1 MRANHLSEAVEQ
13 REKAE
18 RDIDTNDTP
27 STLHAEGEWGSR
39 ERERE
44 RVRGEGGIAEL
55 SFSFSQR
62 NDSTERGETI
72 RRHITTLLS
81 SGHVYTHYTNRHG
94 NVVHCNTNTPLLSC
108 IE

>member
-39 ERERE
+39 ERER
-44 RVRGEGGIAEL
+44 VRGEGG
-55 SFSFSQR
+55 
-62 NDSTERGETI
+62 
-72 RRHITTLLS
+72 
-81 SGHVYTHYTNRHG
+81 
-94 NVVHCNTNTPLLSC
+94 
-108 IE
+108 

>member
-1 MRANHLSEAVEQ
+1 MQ
-13 REKAE
+13 RENGEAE
-18 RDIDTNDTP
+18 K
-27 STLHAEGEWGSR
+27 EK
-39 ERERE
+39 ERESE
-44 RVRGEGGIAEL
+44 RGGGIAEL